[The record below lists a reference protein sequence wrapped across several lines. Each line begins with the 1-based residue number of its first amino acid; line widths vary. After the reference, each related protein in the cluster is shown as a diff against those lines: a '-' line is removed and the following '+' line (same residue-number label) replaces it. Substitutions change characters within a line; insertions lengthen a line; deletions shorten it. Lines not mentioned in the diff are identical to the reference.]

1 MGILDETRFVERL
14 RFFDGQRLLAS
25 DLQGIEAFH
34 SEMRWL
40 HNRSF
45 HQPGIG
51 NGYAVTGERDAR
63 EIRIGPGYALDALGR
78 EIVLT
83 HEQVEPIPPVAGEVD
98 GQSVF
103 YDLVVSYDEDPE
115 ASETRQGICADRGV
129 IRLREEPVLCFVRL
143 VRDANGNL
151 KPADDKLG
159 KEIQDGLRIILARL
173 EVIDCRLR
181 DTISLAQRRSA
192 RPARLPFIA
201 CGETPIPNNDDVFE
215 NPNDNVHILYM
226 EIDTSAAGFQSPPCY
241 SVRLDRVRVQKDFYI
256 LDSSPQILEPK
267 AKSFIVS
274 ALFRVVSIDSEDAT
288 ETTPSPVLDAVGP
301 NAAVLPDPEGPRDG
315 WTAFW
320 MGVE

>member
-83 HEQVEPIPPVAGEVD
+83 HEQVEPIPPVAAETD

-103 YDLVVSYDEDPE
+103 FDLVVSYDEEPE
-115 ASETRQGICADRGV
+115 AAETRQGICLDRGV

-143 VRDANGNL
+143 QRDPNGNL
-151 KPADDKLG
+151 QAVDPKLRQ
-159 KEIQDGLRIILARL
+159 EIFDGLRIILARL

-181 DTISLAQRRSA
+181 QTISVAQRRSA
-192 RPARLPFIA
+192 RPARQPYLA
-201 CGETPIPNNDDVFE
+201 CGEEILTATFDKPDYQRPNRLLLRAV
-215 NPNDNVHILYM
+215 V
-226 EIDTSAAGFQSPPCY
+226 DTSAAGFQSPPCY
-241 SVRLDRVRVQKDFYI
+241 SVRLDRPRIYPDPIITEKIVFYI
-256 LDSSPQILEPK
+256 LDSSPLILDPGK
-267 AKSFIVS
+267 KSFKVEM
-274 ALFRVVSIDSEDAT
+274 FFEVVT
-288 ETTPSPVLDAVGP
+288 LGGGTPRNPDLSNPEFGWKAV
-301 NAAVLPDPEGPRDG
+301 
-315 WTAFW
+315 W

>member
-14 RFFDGQRLLAS
+14 RFFDGQRLLAP

-34 SEMRWL
+34 REMRWL
-40 HNRSF
+40 HNRSL
-45 HQPGIG
+45 HQVGIG
-51 NGYAVTGERDAR
+51 NGFAVAGERDER
-63 EIRIGPGYALDALGR
+63 EIRIGPGYALDSLGR

-115 ASETRQGICADRGV
+115 AAETRQGICADRGV

-151 KPADDKLG
+151 KPAEDRLG
-159 KEIQDGLRIILARL
+159 KEILDGRRIILARL
-173 EVIDCRLR
+173 EVVDCRLR
-181 DTISLAQRRSA
+181 DRISLAQRRSA

-201 CGETPIPNNDDVFE
+201 CGETPIPNTEEVFTNPDVNDD
-215 NPNDNVHILYM
+215 DLYLLQM

-241 SVRLDRVRVQKDFYI
+241 SVRLDRARVHDFFYI
-256 LDSSPQILEPK
+256 LDSAPQILEPK

-274 ALFRVVSIDSEDAT
+274 ALFRVVFPDSGGFDA
-288 ETTPSPVLDAVGP
+288 PSPVLDTMS
-301 NAAVLPDPEGPRDG
+301 AAAPPPDPDDPLDG